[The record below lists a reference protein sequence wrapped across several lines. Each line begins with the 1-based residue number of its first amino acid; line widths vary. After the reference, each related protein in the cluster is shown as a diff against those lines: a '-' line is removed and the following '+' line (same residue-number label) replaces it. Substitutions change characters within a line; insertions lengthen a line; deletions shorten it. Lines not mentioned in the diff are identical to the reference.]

1 MCRLTVSLVSRQ
13 LSTNRNYKT
22 QIVKLIMMF
31 TAVALKWDVTS
42 NTHNPQCKSFHQDIW
57 DISWLLTHFSL
68 LFQALG
74 SYSHIFC
81 LFRDWQVCCAYGTHV
96 DNTNQV
102 PVFIK
107 RTSIL
112 QEVQFK
118 MSDLLLLRIMQLS
131 ATIPE
136 GRPQG
141 HWHGAGFVDIRE
153 VWSPDRV
160 LDCLYTFV
168 VGSPGKTHWRN
179 WNSPSREGKMYYE
192 SYKNIVHF
200 NSMTDK
206 ITWTSS
212 CAVYRCTLFVFFF
225 NQPFINFNSIKE
237 SFL

>member
-22 QIVKLIMMF
+22 QIVKLIVMF
-31 TAVALKWDVTS
+31 TAVALKSDVTS

-96 DNTNQV
+96 DNTNQA

-118 MSDLLLLRIMQLS
+118 VSDLLLLRIMQLS

-153 VWSPDRV
+153 VWSPGQGIG
-160 LDCLYTFV
+160 LPLHLC
-168 VGSPGKTHWRN
+168 
-179 WNSPSREGKMYYE
+179 SRIPR
-192 SYKNIVHF
+192 KN
-200 NSMTDK
+200 
-206 ITWTSS
+206 
-212 CAVYRCTLFVFFF
+212 TLAELEFT
-225 NQPFINFNSIKE
+225 
-237 SFL
+237 